1 MAEFFEKLKQGLDRG
16 ITTVG
21 VKSKQLIDTQ
31 KIKGQI
37 SSIEY
42 KKREAFEELGEI
54 IYLRHQIQ
62 RRYGIKTSSQ
72 AVVQDME
79 LAEWEFALFEVLKN
93 LSEGTIRADFVEETN
108 SDFRITA
115 SSMLKK
121 VEEILPKIDKP
132 QPSQWLGR
140 VLTRF
145 KLHDGKTTKRIKGKL
160 ETIYT
165 FNKKQVPAIIED
177 ITNKQRFDEETI
189 NAKCKEIYE
198 LDEQLRERQEQ
209 LDMIHEKASKDLET

>member
-1 MAEFFEKLKQGLDRG
+1 MADFFEKLKQGIDRS

-31 KIKGQI
+31 KVKGQI

-42 KKREAFEELGEI
+42 KKKKAFEELGEI
-54 IYLRHQIQ
+54 IYSRYQTQ
-62 RRYGIKTSSQ
+62 TRYGIKTPSQ
-72 AVVQDME
+72 IAVQEMV

-93 LSEGTIRADFVEETN
+93 LCEGKIKTDFVEERN

-115 SSMLKK
+115 ASILKK
-121 VEEILPKIDKP
+121 VKEILPKIDKP

-145 KLHDGKTTKRIKGKL
+145 NLHDGKTTKRIKGKL
-160 ETIYT
+160 ETIYA
-165 FNKKQVPAIIED
+165 FNRNRVLSIIED
-177 ITNKQRFDEETI
+177 LTNKQQFDEEAI

-198 LDEQLRERQEQ
+198 LDEQLTEERRQ
-209 LDMIHEKASKDLET
+209 LDMIHEKASKQLER